1 VLSNWKNYLSLTN
14 EDDKIGSHEFLYF
27 WLVENY
33 HMVSGENSYVF
44 QSVKAALEV
53 QNHPNPLLV
62 QKFACRAHKE
72 QRKSA
77 SSADNQST
85 ITGIG
90 GCRTPCHVMDDSE
103 DEL

>member
-1 VLSNWKNYLSLTN
+1 
-14 EDDKIGSHEFLYF
+14 
-27 WLVENY
+27 
-33 HMVSGENSYVF
+33 MVSGENSYVF
-44 QSVKAALEV
+44 QSVKAALEA

-77 SSADNQST
+77 SSAGNQST